1 LRDTRSFRVALI
13 AEEFVNPGPGGIDG
27 LSVLGEEGWGAIP
40 LPPASCPND
49 VANEI
54 LEHIGDE
61 VEEFFRNRYDLV
73 LMLIGSRDGIEHALL
88 ARNISAV
95 PTIRPTSTEEIR
107 AFLTSRPPPPAGGQT
122 EISPRAET

>member
-1 LRDTRSFRVALI
+1 MALI
-13 AEEFVNPGPGGIDG
+13 ADEFVNPGPGGIDG
-27 LSVLGEEGWGAIP
+27 LPVLEGEGWGAIP
-40 LPPASCPND
+40 LPPDSCPNE
-49 VANEI
+49 VASEI

-73 LMLIGSRDGIEHALL
+73 LIGSRGGIEDALM

-107 AFLTSRPPPPAGGQT
+107 AFLRGRPSPPARGQARMSRRV
-122 EISPRAET
+122 EK